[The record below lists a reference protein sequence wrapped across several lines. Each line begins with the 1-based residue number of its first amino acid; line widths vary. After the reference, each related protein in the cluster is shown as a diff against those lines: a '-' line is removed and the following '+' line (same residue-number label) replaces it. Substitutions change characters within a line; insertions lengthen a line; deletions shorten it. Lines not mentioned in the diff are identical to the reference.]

1 MRIETKAKLEYLKGT
16 KSAIADALVEKGQTV
31 SSTDTFRSY
40 ADKVRAIKSGGGFEP
55 GIYFKPSVIP
65 PPTNYTHKRFQLNG
79 ELYAIWYNSNGAG
92 YANRL
97 SKWDGSKWVSVL
109 TSQLDYMDGTSWMSL
124 EHNGKT
130 HFFSAGEKQNHWV
143 FDGTSFTKST
153 KTPST
158 YYKSWPFIYQGKMI
172 MYLSGDGC
180 LYEWN
185 DATSTWVSLGATGIT
200 DYAFWFAHNDEVYAV
215 KSKILYQYIGGT
227 LTQIATLSYNGSYW
241 RIYNGKA
248 YCFDN
253 SRNGEAYS
261 IDLTTCAETVYTIPK
276 GNTVCSEI
284 PNDLSLGY
292 YTGSSGDSYM
302 PFFDVTVIEEEG

>member
-1 MRIETKAKLEYLKGT
+1 MNTKTQNKLDYLADTKA
-16 KSAIADALVEKGQTV
+16 AIASALVEKGQTV

-40 ADKVRAIKSGGGFEP
+40 ADKVRAIKSGGGLEP

-65 PPTNYTHKRFQLNG
+65 PPTNYKHKRFKLNG
-79 ELYAIWYNSNGAG
+79 ELYAIWYNSTGNG

-109 TSQLDYMDGTSWMSL
+109 TSQLGTMDGTGWMSL

-130 HFFSAGEKQNHWV
+130 HFFSSSETKRHWV
-143 FDGTSFTKST
+143 FDGTSFTEST
-153 KTPST
+153 ETPSA
-158 YYKSWPFIYQGKMI
+158 YYKSWPFTYQGKMI
-172 MYLSGDGC
+172 MYISGDGC

-185 DATSTWVSLGATGIT
+185 DATSTWASLGATGIT
-200 DYAFWFAHNDEVYAV
+200 SYANWFAHNDDVYAI
-215 KSKILYQYIGGT
+215 KSNKLYQYIGGS
-227 LTQIATLSYNGSYW
+227 LFQIATVSFGGYLY

-248 YCFDN
+248 YCFDR
-253 SRNGEAYS
+253 SSSGKAYV
-261 IDLTTCAETVYTIPK
+261 IDLTSYAEIVYTIPK
-276 GNTVCSEI
+276 GNILCSEI